1 MNLWSRLFGY
11 QIVKT
16 TRITDCVSVQVLP
29 KQIQTNIRFLELQK
43 AFEIVRRWTS
53 DIGLLGV
60 GVWRLHELPIVFLYK
75 FNLNKFR
82 QSLDWDLRNAF
93 EIIRRWTSDLGFLG
107 IGVWRLHE
115 IPIVLQYKF
124 YLNKFQTKCIF

>member
-1 MNLWSRLFGY
+1 MNLWSRLFRY

-60 GVWRLHELPIVFLYK
+60 GVWRLHELPIVF
-75 FNLNKFR
+75 
-82 QSLDWDLRNAF
+82 
-93 EIIRRWTSDLGFLG
+93 
-107 IGVWRLHE
+107 
-115 IPIVLQYKF
+115 QYKF
-124 YLNKFQTKCIF
+124 YLKKFQTKFRFLIFIWFYLGLLSITFSPPFFSLFPLCILYQIILFFSICICFN